1 MPAEK
6 LLLIFI
12 KNPEKGR
19 VKTRLAE
26 RIGKEKALEV
36 YHRLLSITKKETLPL
51 DCNRQVWY
59 SRYVDKDDIW
69 ENGEYEKRLQKGQN
83 LGERMQEAFR
93 QAFVDGYEKVAVIG
107 SDCAEL
113 TREIIQQA
121 FSKLEDSDVVI
132 GPSEDGGYYLL
143 GMKSF
148 YPDLF
153 ADIEWST
160 GSVFTQTV
168 KRVENLGLSMRVLP
182 MLNDIDTE
190 EDLDQSAVNIE
201 YP

>member
-12 KNPEKGR
+12 KNPEKGK

-26 RIGKEKALEV
+26 TIDDKKALEV
-36 YHRLLSITKKETLPL
+36 YHRLLSITKRETVSLNS
-51 DCNRQVWY
+51 DRQVWY

-69 ENGEYEKRLQKGQN
+69 ENGEYEKRLQKGRN
-83 LGERMQEAFR
+83 LGERMREAFR
-93 QAFVDGYEKVAVIG
+93 QAFVDGYEKAVIIG

-113 TREIIQQA
+113 TREIIQRA

-148 YPDLF
+148 HPELF

-160 GSVFTQTV
+160 SSVFTQTV
-168 KRVENLGLSMRVLP
+168 KRAENLGLSLHVLL

-190 EDLDQSAVNIE
+190 EDLDQSAVNID
-201 YP
+201 YL